1 MSTLNLL
8 MVSLVIC
15 LISGIVSYK
24 SFGKIFFVSIFIF
37 LISIVYA
44 SHQISTVFDKISD
57 DDYKIL
63 LSSKSTCYKY
73 DDCRKYFDNMVE
85 SDLILN
91 YQLEDFKSI
100 INKKVKDEQ
109 TAEKFSKETK
119 EKIDRE
125 NETERIRQELRKK
138 Y

>member
-1 MSTLNLL
+1 MLL
-8 MVSLVIC
+8 VKLVR
-15 LISGIVSYK
+15 
-24 SFGKIFFVSIFIF
+24 
-37 LISIVYA
+37 
-44 SHQISTVFDKISD
+44 QI
-57 DDYKIL
+57 
-63 LSSKSTCYKY
+63 
-73 DDCRKYFDNMVE
+73 DCRKYFDNMVE
-85 SDLILN
+85 SNLILN